1 VTVALK
7 ALLLDIGGTLHVGQ
21 VWLPGAQ
28 QALRDTERRG
38 LQLRMVSNL
47 TKFSRRQV
55 LAWIAA
61 SGFELPPGSLFTAA
75 SAAGDWFARQ
85 APQRPRVLA
94 LCRPELAEDLS
105 PFCELVE
112 AAPAEYVLVADMGSQ
127 HTLARMDEALR
138 ALLAGASLVGME
150 RNRFYRLA
158 DGYHLDSG
166 PFLAALEFAAGK
178 PAQAVF
184 GKPNPSLFRLALASA
199 GAEPGEALMVGDDLE
214 CDVLLPRQLGLATA
228 LVKTGKF
235 MPQWGSQA
243 RQAGVP
249 VLESVADLPALLDAM
264 GVARG

>member
-1 VTVALK
+1 MALK

-28 QALRDTERRG
+28 QALRDAERRG
-38 LQLRMVSNL
+38 LALRMVSNL
-47 TKFSRRQV
+47 TQFSRRQV
-55 LAWIAA
+55 GEWFRD
-61 SGFELPPGSLFTAA
+61 SGFEVPPGHIFTAA
-75 SAAGDWFARQ
+75 SAAGAWFAAR
-85 APQRPRVLA
+85 AKAGAKPRVLA
-94 LCRPELAEDLS
+94 LCRPELAEDLA

-112 AAPAEYVLVADMGSQ
+112 AGPAECVLVADMGSQ
-127 HTLARMDEALR
+127 HTLARLDEALR

-178 PAQAVF
+178 PALAVF
-184 GKPNPSLFRLALASA
+184 GKPNPELFRLALASA

-214 CDVLLPRQLGLATA
+214 CDVLLPRRLGLATA

-235 MPQWGSQA
+235 LPEWESRA
-243 RQAGVP
+243 RLEGVP
-249 VLESVADLPALLDAM
+249 VLGSVADLPALLDSM